1 MGKCRAPVPRANAR
15 RLKKLFKA
23 IKPEIIMGKLMLKN
37 TTIVPS
43 KRKKRIESA
52 QPYMSQSDGRE
63 EQIRGN
69 QINEQGAKRRR
80 INTKKSNVAG

>member
-1 MGKCRAPVPRANAR
+1 
-15 RLKKLFKA
+15 
-23 IKPEIIMGKLMLKN
+23 MGKLMLKN

-80 INTKKSNVAG
+80 INTNKEQCGWIMCLSFLHW